1 MLSADAKML
10 KMRTTIRIDDAL
22 YRKLKAEAARRGSTI
37 GELIEDAVRTA
48 LAQSRRIDH
57 DVRPLPVHPGGGLMP
72 GVDLTS
78 NAALG
83 DVMDEDTAL
92 DALR

>member
-1 MLSADAKML
+1 ML

-78 NAALG
+78 NAALR